1 MDKMVTRLIAE
12 GTKDERSQ
20 LPMALSLLNSHKL
33 SNDDIDYMIME
44 FLMGGVD
51 TVCRQASF
59 NWIRVAGLIFLVIER
74 K

>member
-12 GTKDERSQ
+12 GTKDKRSQ

-59 NWIRVAGLIFLVIER
+59 N
-74 K
+74 